1 VIAVTDTNVLNLV
14 QPGTFSDLLTDV
26 LRSGAH
32 ALLAQAVEAEV
43 ASFLAAT
50 AHLQTE
56 DGRQRLVR
64 HGHLPERRIAT
75 GIGTVT
81 VRQPRVRDRGQPGE
95 TPIRFSPAILPPYA
109 RRTKSLEVS
118 IPILHLKGIST
129 GDFEE
134 ALMALVGTDAG
145 GLSAS
150 TVARLKE
157 I

>member
-1 VIAVTDTNVLNLV
+1 MTDTNVLKLV

-43 ASFLAAT
+43 ASFLAAN

-64 HGHLPERRIAT
+64 HGHLPERRVAT
-75 GIGTVT
+75 GIGAVT

-95 TPIRFSPAILPPYA
+95 PPIRFS
-109 RRTKSLEVS
+109 RRSCRPTHAA
-118 IPILHLKGIST
+118 PR
-129 GDFEE
+129 
-134 ALMALVGTDAG
+134 
-145 GLSAS
+145 AS
-150 TVARLKE
+150 RC
-157 I
+157 

>member
-1 VIAVTDTNVLNLV
+1 VTDTNVLKLV

-43 ASFLAAT
+43 ASFLAAN

-56 DGRQRLVR
+56 DGRQRPVR
-64 HGHLPERRIAT
+64 HGHLPERRVAT
-75 GIGTVT
+75 GIGAVT

-95 TPIRFSPAILPPYA
+95 IPIRFSPAILPPYA
-109 RRTKSLEVS
+109 RRTKSLEVL

-129 GDFEE
+129 GVREPDE
-134 ALMALVGTDAG
+134 
-145 GLSAS
+145 
-150 TVARLKE
+150 
-157 I
+157 